1 MADSDALG
9 PLIRGARLDKGL
21 SLGQFAS
28 AVGRSPSS
36 VRRWERGEATPSV
49 DVVGDVA
56 AILGLDAEEFG
67 AMIASAHGSEDRT
80 EQPLTSDNHPD
91 VVADSPATAPRA
103 KTTLEH
109 EHAAVEIAP
118 YFETPTPVMPP
129 PVQRPPSRFKRA
141 SSAIMGHRD
150 SWIGWVRGFLTA
162 LALFFLFMGFMWAA
176 GELLTALKEVLG
188 SFSTG
193 L

>member
-36 VRRWERGEATPSV
+36 VRRWERGEAAPSA

-56 AILGLDAEEFG
+56 AVLDLDTEEFS
-67 AMIASAHGSEDRT
+67 AMIASAHAIEGGA
-80 EQPLTSDNHPD
+80 EQPLRPDTHPD
-91 VVADSPATAPRA
+91 AVADSSATASGA
-103 KTTLEH
+103 KTTLED
-109 EHAAVEIAP
+109 EHDGVEIAP

-141 SSAIMGHRD
+141 SSAIIGHRD

-162 LALFFLFMGFMWAA
+162 LALFFLFMGFLWAV

>member
-28 AVGRSPSS
+28 AVGRSSSS
-36 VRRWERGEATPSV
+36 VRRWERGESTPSA

-56 AILGLDAEEFG
+56 AVLDLNTKELN
-67 AMIASAHGSEDRT
+67 AMVASAHASEDAP
-80 EQPLTSDNHPD
+80 EQPVTTDTHVD
-91 VVADSPATAPRA
+91 MVADSPVLAPRA
-103 KTTLEH
+103 KTTLED
-109 EHAAVEIAP
+109 EQAAVEMAP
-118 YFETPTPVMPP
+118 YFETPAPVMPP
-129 PVQRPPSRFKRA
+129 PAQRPPSRLKRA

-162 LALFFLFMGFMWAA
+162 LALFFLFMGFMWAV
-176 GELLTALKEVLG
+176 GELLTALNEVLG
-188 SFSTG
+188 SFSAG
-193 L
+193 G

>member
-28 AVGRSPSS
+28 AVGRSSSS
-36 VRRWERGEATPSV
+36 VRRWERGESTPSA

-56 AILGLDAEEFG
+56 AVLDLDTQELN
-67 AMIASAHGSEDRT
+67 AMVASAHASEDAP
-80 EQPLTSDNHPD
+80 EQRVTTDTQAD
-91 VVADSPATAPRA
+91 MVADSPVLAPRV
-103 KTTLEH
+103 KTTLED
-109 EHAAVEIAP
+109 EQAAVEMAP
-118 YFETPTPVMPP
+118 YFETPAPVMPP
-129 PVQRPPSRFKRA
+129 PTQRPPSRLKRA

-162 LALFFLFMGFMWAA
+162 LALFFLFMGFMWAV
-176 GELLTALKEVLG
+176 GELLTALNEVLG

-193 L
+193 G